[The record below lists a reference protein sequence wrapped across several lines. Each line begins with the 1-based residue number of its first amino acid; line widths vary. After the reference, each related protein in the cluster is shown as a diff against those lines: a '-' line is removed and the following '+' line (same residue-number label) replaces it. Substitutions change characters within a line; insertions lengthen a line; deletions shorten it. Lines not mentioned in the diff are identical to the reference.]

1 MPSRL
6 GFIDGEYCDGEV
18 AGLGAVFGLRR
29 MGKSTEVIR
38 LANQC
43 RGTVIFWDYTGN
55 HGGLVNSATTVHQPG
70 KLKDVLRA
78 RTARK
83 RLAVR
88 YVPRDR
94 EFVEHFRAM
103 CAICAA
109 VGDLVL
115 IVDEVDAV
123 CGAQWGQTRMC
134 PELYELVHMGRHHHV
149 SMMVTARDTASVPIN
164 LRSQCDTFRLF
175 RTTEQGYIDYLA
187 KRIGKQNAL
196 RLPSLPQYE
205 YLLWNSGEEQVRIM
219 KGGKEVRTP
228 S

>member
-6 GFIDGEYCDGEV
+6 GFIDGEWCDGEV

-29 MGKSTEVIR
+29 MGKTTEVIR

-43 RGTVIFWDYTGN
+43 RGTVVLWDYTGN
-55 HGGLVNSATTVHQPG
+55 HARLLRGADTLYQPG
-70 KLKDVLRA
+70 QLKAQLLA
-78 RTARK
+78 RSARS
-83 RLAVR
+83 RLAIR

-94 EFVEHFRAM
+94 SFSEHFRAV

-115 IVDEVDAV
+115 VVDEVDSV

-149 SMMVTARDTASVPIN
+149 SMLVTARDTASVPVN

-175 RTTEQGYIDYLA
+175 RTTEQGYIDYLG
-187 KRIGKQNAL
+187 KRIGKQNAA
-196 RLPSLPQYE
+196 RLPSLPQYN
-205 YLLWNSGEEQVRIM
+205 YLLWRSGEEYVRVM
-219 KGGKEVRTP
+219 NAGKEVKTK
-228 S
+228 